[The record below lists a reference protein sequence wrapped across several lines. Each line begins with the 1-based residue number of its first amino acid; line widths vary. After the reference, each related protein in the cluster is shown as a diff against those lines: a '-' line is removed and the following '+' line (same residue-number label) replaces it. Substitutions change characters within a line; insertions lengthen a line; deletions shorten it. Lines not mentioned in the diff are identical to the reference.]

1 MRALDAPGNAF
12 CGAEFGGDVICW
24 GWPDPP
30 FQAVPQLSLAGQDL
44 VPVSVSFDGNN
55 KCGLKQ
61 DGTAVCWQGDLPDSA
76 SVLDDSFR
84 FQSVSVFNDVSRALT
99 LDGRPYC
106 WGDNRFGEIGDGTTT
121 SSSTPVA
128 VRMP

>member
-106 WGDNRFGEIGDGTTT
+106 WGDNRFGEIGDATATNSPT
-121 SSSTPVA
+121 SVA